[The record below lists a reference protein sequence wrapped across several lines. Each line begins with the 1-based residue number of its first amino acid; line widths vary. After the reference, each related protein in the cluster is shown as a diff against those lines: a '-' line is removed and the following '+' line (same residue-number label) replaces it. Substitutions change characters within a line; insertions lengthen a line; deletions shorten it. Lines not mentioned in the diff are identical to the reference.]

1 MTGIEYLP
9 SWVSAPSIGFSL
21 ESQQQFL
28 SNTLVLPTKTAGTR
42 TSPFFWLAAFS
53 STVIV
58 AFILFPLFEMLN
70 QPSFKALREAVS
82 DRDVVYSIWL
92 SIYASGT
99 AALISLVFG
108 TPFAYLLAR
117 HEFYGKKF
125 LESVIDLPIMIPHP
139 VVGIAILSIAG
150 RNHWLGRVM
159 QQVGIEIMGTFTGL
173 VTVLT
178 FVGLPFYVDT
188 AKAGFEAIPERLENV
203 SRSLGATA
211 AGTFFRVTLP
221 LGWRSMVIGMIMCTA
236 RAVSEFGAVVIVAY
250 HPMVAPVMIYERF
263 TAYGLK
269 YSQPVAVWLIL
280 VCLFLFLLLRFFS
293 TPVKK
298 AA

>member
-1 MTGIEYLP
+1 M
-9 SWVSAPSIGFSL
+9 W
-21 ESQQQFL
+21 
-28 SNTLVLPTKTAGTR
+28 VLPGTSAGTKN
-42 TSPFFWLAAFS
+42 SLFFWLAAS
-53 STVIV
+53 SSAVIV
-58 AFILFPLFEMLN
+58 AFILFPLVEMVT
-70 QPSFKALREAVS
+70 QPSLSSLGEAAA

-99 AALISLVFG
+99 AALISMVVG
-108 TPFAYLLAR
+108 TPLAYLLAR
-117 HEFYGKKF
+117 HEFTGKKF
-125 LESVIDLPIMIPHP
+125 VESVIDLPIMIPHP
-139 VVGIAILSIAG
+139 VVGIAFLSIAG
-150 RNHWLGRVM
+150 RNHWLGKALLEM
-159 QQVGIEIMGTFTGL
+159 GIQIMGTVTGL

-178 FVGLPFYVDT
+178 FVGLPFYVNT

-203 SRSLGATA
+203 SRSLGASA

-221 LGWRSMVIGMIMCTA
+221 LGWRSMVVGMIMCMA

-280 VCLFLFLLLRFFS
+280 VCLVLFLLLRFFS
-293 TPVKK
+293 
-298 AA
+298 A